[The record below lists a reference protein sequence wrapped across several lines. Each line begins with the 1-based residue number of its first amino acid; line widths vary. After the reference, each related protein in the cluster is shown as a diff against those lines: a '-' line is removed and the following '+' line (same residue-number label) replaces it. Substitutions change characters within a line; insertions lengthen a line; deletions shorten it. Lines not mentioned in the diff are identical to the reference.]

1 MKKFNIGKH
10 LTELIKEL
18 YEKAVTKVTT
28 GNGQFSEWFKTS
40 VGVRKAAFFL
50 QSCSMFS

>member
-18 YEKAVTKVTT
+18 YDKAVTKVMT
-28 GNGQFSEWFKTS
+28 GSVNGLKQVLEWC
-40 VGVRKAAFFL
+40 KAAFFL